1 MTARQGQ
8 LGREDGFTLVEVL
21 IASVLM
27 IVVLG
32 ATLTTLTSFGRSTAT
47 NQRQNDGQDEARRTL
62 DVMARDLRNL
72 ASPVNERPEA
82 VDRNLA
88 QDLIFQ
94 SEGRGAVSGS
104 LNARNTER
112 VRFCLAPD
120 GRFWRNTQTWTAAT
134 IPNAP
139 AATDCPGTGWTKSTV
154 VAENVVN
161 GTRPIFTYN
170 ATAPQDVTEV
180 TATLYVDVNPGSS
193 PAETALQT
201 SVYLRNQNRK
211 PTALFSV
218 EVVNN
223 SILMNA
229 SESTDPEEKALIYE
243 WRIDAVDPENDPPV
257 GNGILLTR
265 PVTPGNHTV
274 RLDISDGVLGDD
286 ETHTICVP
294 APAQGVNC

>member
-8 LGREDGFTLVEVL
+8 LGAEDGFTLVEVL

-94 SEGRGAVSGS
+94 SEGRGAVAGS

-120 GRFWRNTQTWTAAT
+120 GRFWRNTQTWTTAG
-134 IPNAP
+134 IPDAP
-139 AATDCPGTGWTKSTV
+139 SATDCPGTGWTKSAV

-170 ATAPQDVTEV
+170 AITPQDVTEV
-180 TATLYVDVNPGSS
+180 SATLYVDVNPGSA

-211 PTALFSV
+211 PEALFSV
-218 EVVNN
+218 EVVNG
-223 SILMNA
+223 SILLNA
-229 SESTDPEEKALIYE
+229 SESTDPEEKAMIYT
-243 WRIDAVDPENDPPV
+243 WRLDAVADADAPI
-257 GNGILLTR
+257 GSGILMTK
-265 PVTPGNHTV
+265 PVSPGPHTV
-274 RLDISDGVLGDD
+274 RLVVSDGVLTDD